1 MADSLGWK
9 NLGNALGG
17 DSELEYEKG
26 LNLGANTENA
36 LSQASERRTKAKAQM
51 ELSEQLKAASVDSA
65 RADASVG
72 ALVSGGSLRDVG
84 DMLHQQQ
91 EYGFREDAANPDI
104 PFATGN
110 RRMLG
115 VASGP
120 VERYGAAGEGMV
132 QDKFS
137 DGPPTMTPIGEA
149 LAGQRT
155 SAAHLS
161 NERAEHPEKFHFT
174 GGTGDPDID
183 DAISKA
189 VAEGRLDPSKLNSR
203 TTAIFGKLALSNPTL
218 NFNRMIADAAL
229 QKNPTFQQ
237 RAMTMESLPEVM
249 TSMVNLGRKVGF
261 DDVKSV
267 GKIQSWM
274 KGELNDPDM
283 QEYMTV
289 RNDALMTIANV
300 MRGVGMSDQ
309 AHRAE
314 IEVASPTMSPKA
326 LDAWMSGQMA
336 SLQPRL
342 SRVHRVTNLGD
353 HSDVKPPQPGTG
365 ATPTPT
371 TPITPRSFATE
382 EEAASAGLADGT
394 KIIVNGRPAT
404 WTN

>member
-1 MADSLGWK
+1 MPAATSGWARLGD
-9 NLGNALGG
+9 ALGG

-51 ELSEQLKAASVDSA
+51 ELAEQLKAANVDSA
-65 RADASVG
+65 RADAAVG
-72 ALVSGGSLRDVG
+72 ALVSGGGLKDVG
-84 DMLHQQQ
+84 DMLHQEQ
-91 EYGFREDAANPDI
+91 EYNFRANAADPSV
-104 PFATGN
+104 PFSVGN
-110 RRMLG
+110 RQLMG
-115 VASGP
+115 VAAAP
-120 VERYGAAGEGMV
+120 VERFGTAGDGMI

-137 DGPPTMTPIGEA
+137 DAQPTVTPVGQA
-149 LAGQRT
+149 LIGQRE
-155 SAAHLS
+155 AAGNLS
-161 NERAEHPEKFHFT
+161 NEHAAHPEKFRFN

-183 DAISKA
+183 EALSKA
-189 VAEGRLDPSKLNSR
+189 VAEGRLDPSRLNSR
-203 TTAIFGKLALSNPTL
+203 TATIFGKLALGNPTL

-249 TSMVNLGRKVGF
+249 TTMTSLGRKVGF
-261 DDVKSV
+261 SDVRTI
-267 GKIQSWM
+267 GKMQAWM

-314 IEVASPTMSPKA
+314 IEVASPSMSPQA

-342 SRVHRVTNLGD
+342 SRVKHVTDLGNNPGAA
-353 HSDVKPPQPGTG
+353 PPP
-365 ATPTPT
+365 ADAA
-371 TPITPRSFATE
+371 PRAFNTAA
-382 EEAASAGLADGT
+382 EAEAAGLADGT
-394 KIIVNGRPAT
+394 RITIGGRSAT
-404 WTN
+404 WRN